1 MVSVTQ
7 TFEVV
12 LDKNARDVSNEVFEE
27 EIETS
32 ITDLPEIYTVLTNA
46 VYRSDPVR
54 MLIDIQYDPDQVT
67 DLSTYVLNEKTELIS
82 VKHVEY

>member
-7 TFEVV
+7 QFEVV
-12 LDKNARDVSNEVFEE
+12 LDKNASDVSNEVFEE

-32 ITDLPEIYTVLTNA
+32 ITDLPEIYTVLTSA